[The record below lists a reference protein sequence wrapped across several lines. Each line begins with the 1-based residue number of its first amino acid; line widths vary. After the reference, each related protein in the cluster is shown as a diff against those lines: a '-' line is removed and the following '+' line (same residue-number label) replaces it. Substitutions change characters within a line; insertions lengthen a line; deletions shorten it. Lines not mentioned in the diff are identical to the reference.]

1 MAYRLG
7 VGVARSDTEARKWLG
22 LSAGQGNKMAQ
33 FELGECHINGDGAPE
48 TVADGIRFL
57 RVAAD
62 QGHSEAQY
70 VLGQVLCREKRILKL

>member
-1 MAYRLG
+1 
-7 VGVARSDTEARKWLG
+7 
-22 LSAGQGNKMAQ
+22 MAQ